1 MGTKPRFRNWNRN
14 VDKRTIIIDT
24 DPGLDDAIALLF
36 AFAASDRLDVRA
48 ITVVAGNVPVD
59 LASRNALIVRDWANR
74 PEIPVYA
81 GCPRP
86 LVRDPVTAESVH
98 GNSGLGGVPLH
109 QPKLGLSTGNAVDF
123 LISALRSSPERS
135 VTLCLIGPP
144 TNIATALNQAPDVAR
159 RVGEIVMMAGCYLTR
174 GNVTPVAEFNV
185 YVDPHA
191 ASLVFHSGIPLT
203 VLPLDVTRKA
213 LTTPAR
219 IEKLGKLGNR
229 CGSMI
234 AQILTFYQ
242 RHDIEKFGLEGGP
255 LHDPCVI
262 GYLLDP
268 SLFLGRRVNVVV
280 ETHSE
285 LALGETVVDWDGVT
299 GRATNALWIYQIDV
313 ERFYSLLTETVARLP

>member
-1 MGTKPRFRNWNRN
+1 MKCK

-36 AFAASDRLDVRA
+36 ALAASDRLDVCA

-59 LASRNALIVRDWANR
+59 LASRNALIVRDWAGR

-86 LVRDPVTAESVH
+86 LVRDLLTGESVH
-98 GNSGLGGVPLH
+98 GTSGLDGVPLH
-109 QPKLGLSTGNAVDF
+109 QPKSGLSTGHAVDF
-123 LISALRSSPERS
+123 LISTLSSSPERS
-135 VTLCLIGPP
+135 VTLCLIGPS
-144 TNIATALNQAPDVAR
+144 TNIAAALNQAPDVAR
-159 RVGEIVMMAGCYLTR
+159 RVREIVMMAGCYLTR
-174 GNVTPVAEFNV
+174 GNATPVAEFNV